1 MQEFDAIIIGGG
13 PAGASAA
20 ATLAM
25 RGRNVV
31 VLEREHFPRYH
42 VGESMMP
49 YCYYTLE
56 RLGLIDQM
64 NAQNFTKK
72 YSVQFASNN
81 GRVSQPFYFF
91 QHYDHPS
98 STTWQIWRDRFDKM
112 LLDNARDKGA
122 QVHEGMTVREVIQ
135 EDGSAVGVRAVD
147 ENKNVHEFRAPMTI
161 DCSGR
166 SALFAGQQ
174 KWKVRDPE
182 LNKIAIWT
190 YYKGA
195 KRDEGYDEGATT
207 VAYIPNKGWFWYI
220 PLPDD
225 IVSVGVVAEA
235 DYLYRDGRD
244 LQAIF
249 EREAKE
255 NPWIEEHLAPGTV
268 CDEYRVTAEFSYRA
282 RHCASD
288 GIVLA
293 GDAFGFL
300 DPVFSSGLFLALRS
314 GEMVAEE
321 VDAALTDEDYSAARF
336 EKYGAEMNRG
346 IEAMRRLVYAFYDT
360 DFTFK
365 TLFMARPDLR
375 PDVTDCLIGDLW
387 RDYEDLTT
395 ELKRF
400 AKVPEPVEYG
410 APLVREKVNA

>member
-13 PAGASAA
+13 PAGATAA

-56 RLGLIDQM
+56 RLGLIEQM

-72 YSVQFASNN
+72 YSVQFASAN
-81 GRVSQPFYFF
+81 GKMSQPFYFF

-98 STTWQIWRDRFDKM
+98 STTWQIWRDRFDLM
-112 LLDNARDKGA
+112 LLNNARDKGA
-122 QVHEGMTVREVIQ
+122 TVHEGMTVREVIQ
-135 EDGSAVGVRAVD
+135 EEGAAVGVRAVD
-147 ENKNVHEFRAPMTI
+147 EDKKVYEFRAPMTI

-207 VAYIPNKGWFWYI
+207 VAYIPDKGWFWYI

-244 LQAIF
+244 LEAIF
-249 EREAKE
+249 QREVKE
-255 NPWIEEHLAPGTV
+255 NPWVEEHLAPGTV
-268 CDEYRVTAEFSYRA
+268 CDQYRVTAEFSYRA
-282 RHCASD
+282 KHCASD

-300 DPVFSSGLFLALRS
+300 DPVFSSGLFLALRG

-321 VDAALTDEDYSAARF
+321 VDAALSDGDYSAARF
-336 EKYGAEMNRG
+336 EKYGCEMHRG

-387 RDYEDLTT
+387 RDYEDLTM

-400 AKVPEPVEYG
+400 AKVPEPVEHG
-410 APLVREKVNA
+410 APLVREKITA

>member
-1 MQEFDAIIIGGG
+1 MQEFDAVIIGGG
-13 PAGASAA
+13 PAGATAA

-72 YSVQFASNN
+72 YSVQFASAN
-81 GRVSQPFYFF
+81 GKMSQPFYFF

-98 STTWQIWRDRFDKM
+98 STTWQIWRDRFDLM

-122 QVHEGMTVREVIQ
+122 TVHEGMTVREVIQ
-135 EDGSAVGVRAVD
+135 EDGAAVGVRAVD
-147 ENKNVHEFRAPMTI
+147 EDKKVHEFRAPMTI

-195 KRDEGYDEGATT
+195 RRDQGYDEGATT
-207 VAYIPNKGWFWYI
+207 VAYIPDKGWFWYI

-244 LQAIF
+244 LEQIF
-249 EREAKE
+249 QREIKE
-255 NPWIEEHLAPGTV
+255 NPWVEEHLAPGTV
-268 CDEYRVTAEFSYRA
+268 CDQYRVTAEFSYRA
-282 RHCASD
+282 KHCASD

-321 VDAALTDEDYSAARF
+321 VDAALAEGDYSAARF
-336 EKYGAEMNRG
+336 EKYGCEMHRG

-387 RDYEDLTT
+387 RDYEDLTN

-400 AKVPEPVEYG
+400 AKVPEPVAHG
-410 APLVREKVNA
+410 APLVRSAV